1 MKKKGIITWI
11 RKKKVRYAA
20 AGTLCLA
27 VAIGILTLG
36 LGIGS
41 RAETSVKLGDL
52 DVNFD
57 TITESGETVY
67 LVENTEQMSK
77 LGKASAEQTKGKIFH
92 LNKDL
97 EIGIKSAATGTFA
110 GTFDGN
116 GHVIKINCL
125 DITDSTSGTETQGV
139 SQGALFGTV
148 SGRVENLII
157 DVTAEN
163 ASYERISDAGV
174 TESTGTPSETKA
186 DKKYAFD
193 TDTTVNEFS
202 TDGKEKDAYEAIR
215 FTDAFET
222 VYLDKD
228 GNECDKSD
236 TGATEYRK
244 YISNA
249 TSSTT
254 TTYEVNDATQTDTIG
269 ILCGAIG
276 KGGTVDRVSLNGD
289 SVSVIQTGKAYPKTI
304 TKSTVTPYVYYY
316 KVESA
321 DRIEAQ
327 RMESDTI
334 GLEIPAVTQN
344 SSVTATNQEL
354 GQLLSMVVSAP
365 SAVATDKNGAYTINY
380 TISLSSVSGT
390 ISKVTMKSSLPGG
403 TFKGLDSNSA
413 ITNLTKAGTTI
424 TYTYTGNITTGVG
437 PIKPVF
443 TAIVEDA
450 ASGQIVPVKAEASTS
465 IIDGRYSLYTEQT
478 GNRHPLELSVSAPK
492 GMLADDSNAT
502 SITTTF
508 DVTVKNT
515 GTEEM
520 SDVQIYYGSDVTPVS
535 SDAISIDLTG
545 KTVTIKNGLT
555 ADEEQTVQFTKIA
568 SFGKPNSVTISAN
581 FSASATLAATK
592 SQVITVGVEGTTD
605 AYKTE
610 GTVEDKK
617 TIKRSYNTDG
627 VYATASTQEMLM
639 SEDLPKEITYKI
651 TAQNKNLAEKI
662 TKLTISSVGTNGTF
676 FVKSGDNANLGTD
689 VSCSVLTDGTV
700 EVKNLAKGKTIT
712 VYYKETLTSVT
723 EDSYTRKFSVETDE
737 NNETKKIELSPKIK
751 VYQGTNTTSDA
762 DLEAEVNGPQNSVRS
777 HEDAQLSY
785 SMKISKK
792 SINDLVLTTTDAG
805 KWTGNIISG
814 KGSQNKNPVAASPTT
829 GEITYNLADMD
840 NDAWAETFTFSS
852 ESKKWIYP
860 GMSLET
866 NLTAGTV
873 KDSIANQTILTGK
886 EISLTAETPAKI
898 LRESGGDTYVIYELT
913 PAWGENIYGTTKL
926 TASVA
931 GGFGASEDTAKKA
944 IANTEYTVPTA
955 TTKVYFARKVGSG
968 DTNISTSFTI
978 TCTSTSGDVVC
989 RAQTSAVSTEIKEA
1003 GEKIKPVQTEL
1014 GGLVVENKKVSSLRA
1029 TLSGTPDFLTE
1040 GQAIT
1045 LTLKLENISTGQAQ
1059 HPIYVSSRLDDWN
1072 LKSGAWS
1079 DKTYVVNAVS
1089 DDTDNSVTINTSY
1102 SGNVLEPGASVE
1114 LTKTINSCPESG
1126 KETVNISGVDIYVN
1140 KTPSYTYMKS
1150 LSGARNLV
1158 EQKPVK
1164 STEQIEPGQNLTAGA
1179 LAGKSEGT
1187 ITNVRQNMNLT
1198 VKKNAAENKGLLT
1211 AGGVTGELSG
1221 TITDLY
1227 LTGTTATNAGGA
1239 GNVHVGLVTG
1249 KNSDGTLSWAV
1260 IPAAVSVDQ
1269 LGITGDSETIK
1280 TGRDASPDTDTE
1292 WTNWKTFSYY
1302 ENETDTEMTSYF
1314 DLGWLVKEKTR
1325 EQKNQADIFNL
1336 AESATNGR
1344 VTVGVK
1350 QPVTEQQLRYWMVYR
1365 ARKALTDV
1373 AYQKYSS
1380 DQAYLELGD
1389 SGYYQPM
1396 TIYATDGY
1404 YQYVQSYEETV
1415 TDDEGNKVKSYD
1427 TFYPYTSDHKKIT
1440 FFKED
1445 SWKVTRAAGTLEDKI
1460 QAELSVT
1467 DSKLKICYGDQ
1478 GSKTASISGTTVSFP
1493 FTSEKITA
1501 VPVLDGII
1509 YEEVVTDGYS
1519 RLQLP
1524 APQIYSTGYYN
1535 EKGKALEKAFQSGSS
1550 YEVDGTFLAKAEEG
1564 TEGCTYEYAFTK
1576 SQIAVAG
1583 WTGEADEVPWTTGT
1597 VSDLEGKWTT
1607 AENGVIKLPGKVSE
1621 NEQYLYIRVTKD
1633 QYPTTVYYFGTLK
1646 MIAAASVSAQMYYQY
1661 TNGADNNP
1669 VIPEGERIL
1678 PGDTLVI
1685 NFDQQAAMT
1694 NVRYL
1699 ILNRPLSNE
1708 AALWIRNDWETYN
1721 GPVQITNEEDA
1732 AACYLYVQM
1741 YGDGDEYSKIESY
1754 SYLFGRITQEP
1765 SISPRTVDT
1774 SADSSSAAEI
1784 ESGTQ
1789 ISLSGQDS
1797 DTCIFYLVGEKID
1810 DVKMEVARL
1819 SGNESWT
1826 PGKQENGSYYYQAGN
1841 RWYQIKATKEIK
1853 QYDSSSEEKFYNDT
1867 DEIQTRYVGTVAIGS
1882 SSSPSNAVTYVYKVK
1897 PAEPVSEPEASLPT
1911 QYTPD
1916 GRDLES
1922 AEVERYSYVSFRS
1935 LTSGAELLYKIG
1947 SEEVAEIADK
1957 DRTDGVETGTL
1968 KYDSSVGIQVDG
1980 DYGATFSISIRAVK
1994 WNSNHTVKEMKSSK
2008 TLCFTYTIAQQKQV
2022 LKPTATPATQESA
2035 PTTVT
2040 PGDKILLSS
2049 STKGSSI
2056 YYTIDGST
2064 PVVEWDDKKLKVG
2077 ENTELYDAGKG
2088 IIMPLDE
2095 EGYFTVHAIAVA
2107 EDYKNSQEAIFIY
2120 AYPDAVQSPYANIP
2134 SGSVDLGTKVLLKN
2148 RTEGASIHY
2157 TIKTDGTE
2165 PADPTISSSV
2175 FDETQ
2180 PIVINGKTVIK
2191 AFAVKNSVKSA
2202 VVTLTYTTKDQL
2214 APPEASI
2221 ESGAMV
2227 SRGTKLKLTAASG
2240 ATIYYTTD
2248 GSDPTDSSN
2257 SSVVSGTN
2265 LVLDGAAGSQVT
2277 VKAYAVM
2284 DGKSAS
2290 EVMTFT
2296 YQISKNTGGVTAD
2309 VANGTEVS
2317 NGSKVNLMTDV
2328 TGAEIYYTTDGSSPA
2343 DSGIKGTV
2351 VTINGTSGSTF
2362 TIKAVAK
2369 VSGDAGTVCTF
2380 TYRIKE
2386 RPTAPTASPSGG
2398 ELTIARRVELSSS
2411 AEKIYYTTDGT
2422 TPTESSNLYKE
2433 PVLINRTTTLKA
2445 IAVSKDGEIS
2455 EVASFQYTAAA
2466 RADMPKA
2473 SYESGSTVEPGT
2485 IITLRT
2491 DTANAQIYYSTDGT
2505 DPTLDT
2511 LDNLLKYT
2519 EEGIIIS
2526 RTVTVK
2532 AVAYREDL
2540 QLSKTGTFQYVVD
2553 TIPAVEA
2560 KKEAEA
2566 QAEAEAL
2573 HDTDASG
2580 LARADDFE
2588 ETAYEERVLRE
2599 SECST
2604 VVSGTD
2610 ASIEDDTVLVTKK
2623 EDCSDVAAKNVKKLF
2638 GEDYKILS
2646 SYNMYL
2652 MRGGSMVQPNG
2663 QVEIGIP
2670 IPSRYENAAVTIV
2683 YIDSN
2688 DKITRQETRRKDGMA
2703 YAYTDH
2709 FSNYALVG
2717 LEDPE
2722 RGNFQ
2727 IPWLLLL
2734 EILAG
2739 LSLLGGL
2746 GYFISKKLKKNR

>member
-1 MKKKGIITWI
+1 MKKKGITTWI

-27 VAIGILTLG
+27 AAIGILTLG

-41 RAETSVKLGDL
+41 KAESLELGTGPDI
-52 DVNFD
+52 NFD
-57 TITESGETVY
+57 TTADGDGRTIY
-67 LVENTEQMSK
+67 LIDSAEQISK
-77 LGKASAEQTKGKIFH
+77 LGQASADQTKEKTFR
-92 LNKDL
+92 LNQDL
-97 EIGIKSAATGTFA
+97 DIGITSAATGTFA
-110 GTFDGN
+110 GTFDGD
-116 GHVIKINCL
+116 GHVIKINRL
-125 DITDSTSGTETQGV
+125 DITDRTSGTETQGV

-148 SGRVENLII
+148 SGTVENLII
-157 DVTAEN
+157 DVTDEN

-174 TESTGTPSETKA
+174 KESSKKETETKPA
-186 DKKYAFD
+186 QQFNLNDND
-193 TDTTVNEFS
+193 TVNEFS
-202 TDGKEKDAYEAIR
+202 TGERKKAYEAIR
-215 FTDAFET
+215 FTDAYET
-222 VYLDKD
+222 VYLNKA
-228 GNECDKSD
+228 GEECAKGD

-254 TTYEVNDATQTDTIG
+254 ITYEVNNATQTDTIG

-276 KGGTVDRVSLNGD
+276 NDGTVDRVSLNGN
-289 SVSVIQTGKAYPKTI
+289 SVTVIQAGKTYPVSKT
-304 TKSTVTPYVYYY
+304 TSTVTPYVYYY
-316 KVESA
+316 RVDSEK
-321 DRIEAQ
+321 RIEAQ
-327 RMESDTI
+327 NMGSDTI

-344 SSVTATNQEL
+344 SSATATNQEL
-354 GQLLSMVVSAP
+354 GQLLSMGVSAP

-380 TISLSSVSGT
+380 TISLRSVSGT
-390 ISKVTMKSSLPGG
+390 ISKVTMKSSLSGG

-413 ITNLTKAGTTI
+413 VTNLTKAGTTL
-424 TYTYTGNITTGVG
+424 TYTYTGNITAGASVTSVT
-437 PIKPVF
+437 PVF
-443 TAIVEDA
+443 TALIEDA
-450 ASGQIVPVKAEASTS
+450 ASGQTVPAKAEASTS
-465 IIDGRYSLYTEQT
+465 IIDGRYSLYTEQE
-478 GNRHPLELSVSAPK
+478 GNSHPLELTASSQKGILLDDASAASV
-492 GMLADDSNAT
+492 M
-502 SITTTF
+502 TTF

-515 GTEEM
+515 GKEAME
-520 SDVQIYYGSDVTPVS
+520 DVQIYYGSDVTPVS
-535 SDAISIDLTG
+535 SDEISIDPTG
-545 KTVTIKNGLT
+545 KTVKIKNGLAANT
-555 ADEEQTVQFTKIA
+555 GRAVQFTKTA

-581 FSASATLAATK
+581 FSASATLAGTK
-592 SQVITVGVEGTTD
+592 SQVVTVGVEGTTD

-617 TIKRSYNTDG
+617 TVKRSLSNDG

-639 SEDLPKEITYKI
+639 SEGLPKKITYKI
-651 TAQNKNLAEKI
+651 TAQNKNWGAEI
-662 TKLTISSVGTNGTF
+662 EKLTISSDGKNGTF
-676 FVKSGDNANLGTD
+676 SVESEENKDLGSNA
-689 VSCSVLTDGTV
+689 VYSVNGQTV
-700 EVKNLAKGKTIT
+700 VVTKLAKGKTIT
-712 VYYKETLTSVT
+712 VYYTETLTSVT
-723 EDSYTRKFSVETDE
+723 GDSYTRKFSVTTDE
-737 NNETKKIELSPKIK
+737 NTEKKTIDLSPKIK

-762 DLEAEVNGPQNSVRS
+762 NLKAEVNGPQKSVRS

-785 SMKISKK
+785 SMNISKK
-792 SINDLVLTTTDAG
+792 SINDLVLTTTDIG

-829 GEITYNLADMD
+829 GVITYNLADMD
-840 NDAWAETFTFSS
+840 NGTWAETFTFSS

-860 GMSLET
+860 GMSLVT
-866 NLTAGTV
+866 NLTAGTA
-873 KDSIANQTILTGK
+873 KSSSAKQTILTGR
-886 EISLTAETPAKI
+886 EISLKAEAPAMV
-898 LRESGGDTYVIYELT
+898 LREASGDSYVIYELT
-913 PAWGENIYGTTKL
+913 PTWNTGVSGTTKL

-931 GGFGASEDTAKKA
+931 GGFGTSAEDAKA
-944 IANTEYTVPTA
+944 AEATTEYTVSGKAP
-955 TTKVYFARKVGSG
+955 VYFARKVGSG
-968 DTNISTSFTI
+968 DANISTSFTM
-978 TCTSTSGDVVC
+978 TCTSGDVVY
-989 RAQTSAVSTEIKEA
+989 RAQTAAVSTEIKAATDQIEPV
-1003 GEKIKPVQTEL
+1003 EKTV
-1014 GGLVVENKKVSSLRA
+1014 GSLKA
-1029 TLSGTPDFLTE
+1029 TLTGTPSFLTD
-1040 GQAIT
+1040 GQNIT
-1045 LTLKLENISTGQAQ
+1045 LTLTLQNISDTQTDGMTNNAHLVYVDTTGWNGWTV
-1059 HPIYVSSRLDDWN
+1059 VSGQDW
-1072 LKSGAWS
+1072 SG
-1079 DKTYVVNAVS
+1079 KGTYIVNAS
-1089 DDTDNSVTINTSY
+1089 SGDTNSVSIGGKYETT
-1102 SGNVLEPGASVE
+1102 VLKPGTFIV
-1114 LTKTINSCPESG
+1114 LTKTIANRPDTGEESLTLTG
-1126 KETVNISGVDIYVN
+1126 ADIYMED
-1140 KTPSYTYMKS
+1140 TPSYTYIAKFSGKS
-1150 LSGARNLV
+1150 QVIDPKPQETESK
-1158 EQKPVK
+1158 EQL
-1164 STEQIEPGQNLTAGA
+1164 EAGQNLTVGA

-1187 ITNVRQNMNLT
+1187 IKNIRQNMMLT
-1198 VKKNAAENKGLLT
+1198 ATKNTAENKGTLT
-1211 AGGVTGELSG
+1211 LGGVTGELSG
-1221 TITDLY
+1221 EITDLY
-1227 LTGTTATNAGGA
+1227 MTGSAKTSTVGA
-1239 GNVHVGLVTG
+1239 KTGLVTG
-1249 KNSDGTLSWAV
+1249 TASEGSSLAYAV
-1260 IPAAVSVDQ
+1260 IQSATSADE
-1269 LGITGDSETIK
+1269 LGITD
-1280 TGRDASPDTDTE
+1280 TGEGTSTVRTGTDARPDDKWE
-1292 WTNWKTFSYY
+1292 CWKTYSYY
-1302 ENETDTEMTSYF
+1302 ENENNTEMGTYF
-1314 DLGWLVKEKTR
+1314 DLSWLVKKAETESDGNIFTLAETAANEKIAIDVAET
-1325 EQKNQADIFNL
+1325 EKMTDQPLQYLAVYQARKTLTDDAYQRYSSEESNL
-1336 AESATNGR
+1336 AL
-1344 VTVGVK
+1344 K
-1350 QPVTEQQLRYWMVYR
+1350 
-1365 ARKALTDV
+1365 K
-1373 AYQKYSS
+1373 
-1380 DQAYLELGD
+1380 
-1389 SGYYQPM
+1389 SGYYQPV

-1404 YQYVQSYEETV
+1404 YQYVQNYETIT
-1415 TDDEGNKVKSYD
+1415 TDLDTGESVKNY
-1427 TFYPYTSDHKKIT
+1427 TTYYPYDKNSKPE
-1440 FFKED
+1440 FFDEEN
-1445 SWKVTRAAGTLEDKI
+1445 WKVVRTDGTLEDTI
-1460 QAELSVT
+1460 QAVLKKV
-1467 DSKLKICYGDQ
+1467 DSKLLVYYGDK
-1478 GSKTASISGTTVSFP
+1478 GSEKAEISSNIVSFP
-1493 FTSEKITA
+1493 FTADTITIKA
-1501 VPVLDGII
+1501 VPVLDGRI
-1509 YEEVVTDGYS
+1509 YEES
-1519 RLQLP
+1519 REHTFTAENRSQLP
-1524 APQIYSTGYYN
+1524 APLLYSTGYYDHT
-1535 EKGKALEKAFQSGSS
+1535 GKALEKAFQSGSS
-1550 YEVDGTFLAKAEEG
+1550 YEVNGTFLARPQTGAD
-1564 TEGCTYEYAFTK
+1564 GCTYEYAFT
-1576 SQIAVAG
+1576 
-1583 WTGEADEVPWTTGT
+1583 DEQ
-1597 VSDLEGKWTT
+1597 
-1607 AENGVIKLPGKVSE
+1607 KVSE
-1621 NEQYLYIRVTKD
+1621 WKGTGENNLSWTTESIEDLKDLWEPAKEGVIDLPDKEGQKHLYIRVTREN
-1633 QYPTTVYYFGTLK
+1633 YPTTIYYFGTLTLTS
-1646 MIAAASVSAQMYYQY
+1646 AASVKAKMYYQY
-1661 TNGADNNP
+1661 KDGAENQE
-1669 VIPEGERIL
+1669 IPDGEKIL
-1678 PGDTLVI
+1678 PGDTLV
-1685 NFDQQAAMT
+1685 FDFDRQAAMT
-1694 NVRYL
+1694 KVRYL
-1699 ILNRPLSNE
+1699 ILNKPLSNE
-1708 AALWIRNDWETYN
+1708 AGLWIRNDWKEYSV
-1721 GPVQITNEEDA
+1721 PVQMTNTEDA

-1741 YGDGDEYSKIESY
+1741 SGDGDEYSKIESY

-1765 SISPRTVDT
+1765 LISPRTVDT

-1797 DTCIFYLVGEKID
+1797 DTSIFYLTGEKID
-1810 DVKMEVARL
+1810 DVKMEVSRL

-1826 PGKQENGSYYYQAGN
+1826 PGKQEDGSYYYQAGN

-1853 QYDSSSEEKFYNDT
+1853 QYDSASEEKFYNDT
-1867 DEIQTRYVGTVAIGS
+1867 DDPQTRYVGAVAIGS
-1882 SSSPSNAVTYVYKVK
+1882 SSSPSSLVTYVYKVK
-1897 PAEPVSEPEASLPT
+1897 PAEPVSEPEA
-1911 QYTPD
+1911 TPD

-1922 AEVERYSYVSFRS
+1922 AVVEKGSYVSFRS
-1935 LTSGAELLYKIG
+1935 LTSGAELLYQIG
-1947 SEEVAEIADK
+1947 SKEVAEIADEDQTEDDK
-1957 DRTDGVETGTL
+1957 KTGTL
-1968 KYDSSVGIQVDG
+1968 KYNSNEGIKVEG

-2008 TLCFTYTIAQQKQV
+2008 TLCFTYTIAPQKQA

-2064 PVVEWDDKKLKVG
+2064 PVVEWVGKELKFG
-2077 ENTELYDAGKG
+2077 ENTKPYNAGEG

-2351 VTINGTSGSTF
+2351 VTINGTSGSTV

-2369 VSGDAGTVCTF
+2369 VNGDAGMVCTF

-2473 SYESGSTVEPGT
+2473 SYESGSIVESGT

-2519 EEGIIIS
+2519 EEGIMIS

-2623 EDCSDVAAKNVKKLF
+2623 EDCSDAAAKNVKKLF

-2722 RGNFQ
+2722 SGNFQ

-2734 EILAG
+2734 QILAG

>member
-27 VAIGILTLG
+27 AAIGILVLG

-41 RAETSVKLGDL
+41 RAADTVNLGTGL
-52 DVNFD
+52 SENFEVASD
-57 TITESGETVY
+57 EAY
-67 LVENTEQMSK
+67 LVESAGQLKNLGLATTGTE
-77 LGKASAEQTKGKIFH
+77 GKTFRLKQ
-92 LNKDL
+92 DL
-97 EIGIKSAATGTFA
+97 EIGITSAATGTFA

-116 GHVIKINCL
+116 GHVIKIVKLN
-125 DITDSTSGTETQGV
+125 INDSTSGTGA
-139 SQGALFGTV
+139 QGALFGTV
-148 SGRVENLII
+148 SGTVENLII
-157 DVTAEN
+157 DVTDEN

-174 TESTGTPSETKA
+174 KESSKKETKTKPA
-186 DKKYAFD
+186 QQFNLNDKD
-193 TDTTVNEFS
+193 IVNEFS
-202 TDGKEKDAYEAIR
+202 TGDEKKAYEAIR
-215 FTDAFET
+215 FTDAYET
-222 VYLDKD
+222 VYLNDEGK
-228 GNECDKSD
+228 ECEESD
-236 TGATEYRK
+236 TGADEYRK

-254 TTYEVNDATQTDTIG
+254 TTYEVNEATQTDTIG

-276 KGGTVDRVSLNGD
+276 NGGTVDRVSLNGN
-289 SVSVIQTGKAYPKTI
+289 SVTVIQAGKTYPVSKT
-304 TKSTVTPYVYYY
+304 TSTVTPYAYYY
-316 KVESA
+316 RVDSA
-321 DRIEAQ
+321 KRIEAQ
-327 RMESDTI
+327 NMEPDTI
-334 GLEIPAVTQN
+334 GLEIPAATQN
-344 SSVTATNQEL
+344 SSAAATNQEL
-354 GQLLSMVVSAP
+354 GQLLSMRVSAP
-365 SAVATDKNGAYTINY
+365 SAVATDKDGAYTINY

-413 ITNLTKAGTTI
+413 VTNLTKAGTTL
-424 TYTYTGNITTGVG
+424 TYTYTGNITAGASVT
-437 PIKPVF
+437 PVF
-443 TAIVEDA
+443 TALIEDA
-450 ASGQIVPVKAEASTS
+450 ASGQTVPAKAEASTS

-478 GNRHPLELSVSAPK
+478 GNNHPLELTASSPK
-492 GMLADDSNAT
+492 GILLDDASAA
-502 SITTTF
+502 SAMTTF

-515 GTEEM
+515 GKEAME
-520 SDVQIYYGSDVTPVS
+520 DVQIYYGSDVTPVS
-535 SDAISIDLTG
+535 SDEISIDPTG
-545 KTVTIKNGLT
+545 KIVTINELAAETK
-555 ADEEQTVQFTKIA
+555 QTVQFTKTA
-568 SFGKPNSVTISAN
+568 SFGSSNSVTISAN
-581 FSASATLAATK
+581 FSASAKLTDTK

-617 TIKRSYNTDG
+617 TVKRSLSNDG

-639 SEDLPKEITYKI
+639 SEELPKVITYKI
-651 TAQNKNLAEKI
+651 TAQNKNWGNKI
-662 TKLTISSVGTNGTF
+662 AKLTISSVGTNGKF
-676 FVKSGDNANLGTD
+676 SVKSGDNTDLGTGASYS
-689 VSCSVLTDGTV
+689 VSTDEQTV
-700 EVKNLAKGKTIT
+700 EVTNLAKGKTIT
-712 VYYKETLTSVT
+712 VYYTETLTPVT
-723 EDSYTRKFSVETDE
+723 GDTYTEKFSVKTDE
-737 NNETKKIELSPKIK
+737 NNEQKTIELSPKIK
-751 VYQGTNTTSDA
+751 VYRGTNTSLDA
-762 DLEAEVNGPQNSVRS
+762 DLEAEVNGPQKSVRS

-785 SMKISKK
+785 SMIISKK
-792 SINDLVLTTTDAG
+792 SINDLVLTTTDIG

-814 KGSQNKNPVAASPTT
+814 KGSQNKNSVAASPTT

-840 NDAWAETFTFSS
+840 NDTWAETFTFSS
-852 ESKKWIYP
+852 QSKKWIYP
-860 GMSLET
+860 DMSLET
-866 NLTAGTV
+866 NLTAGTA
-873 KDSIANQTILTGK
+873 KSASATQTTLTGG
-886 EISLTAETPAKI
+886 EISLKAEAPAMV
-898 LRESGGDTYVIYELT
+898 LREASGDTYVIYELT
-913 PAWGENIYGTTKL
+913 PTWKTGVSGTTKL

-931 GGFGASEDTAKKA
+931 GGFGISAESAKA
-944 IANTEYTVPTA
+944 AA
-955 TTKVYFARKVGSG
+955 TTAVAEYEVAGTGKVYFARKVGST
-968 DTNISTSFTI
+968 DANISTSFTM
-978 TCTSTSGDVVC
+978 TCTSGDVVY
-989 RAQTSAVSTEIKEA
+989 RAQTAAVSTEIKA
-1003 GEKIKPVQTEL
+1003 ASDQMKPVEKTV
-1014 GGLVVENKKVSSLRA
+1014 GSLKA
-1029 TLSGTPDFLTE
+1029 TLTGTPSFLTA
-1040 GQAIT
+1040 GQKIT
-1045 LTLKLENISTGQAQ
+1045 LTLILQNISDTQKDDISDNAHLVYVDTTGWKGWT
-1059 HPIYVSSRLDDWN
+1059 V
-1072 LKSGAWS
+1072 SGADWS
-1079 DKTYVVNAVS
+1079 GKGTYTVNAS
-1089 DDTDNSVTINTSY
+1089 SGDTNSVPIDTTYKTTVLNPGTSI
-1102 SGNVLEPGASVE
+1102 V
-1114 LTKTINSCPESG
+1114 LTKTIGTRPDTG
-1126 KETVNISGVDIYVN
+1126 KESLTLTGADIYMED
-1140 KTPSYTYMKS
+1140 TPSYTYIADF
-1150 LSGARNLV
+1150 SGKPQVTNPKPQETESK
-1158 EQKPVK
+1158 EQL
-1164 STEQIEPGQNLTAGA
+1164 EAGQNLTVGA

-1187 ITNVRQNMNLT
+1187 IKNIRQNMMLT
-1198 VKKNAAENKGLLT
+1198 ATKNTAENKGTLIL
-1211 AGGVTGELSG
+1211 GGVTGELSG
-1221 TITDLY
+1221 SITDLY
-1227 LTGTTATNAGGA
+1227 MTGSAKTSTVGAQVGMVTGTNFGGTLSQAVIPSAISVDELGTGTTEDTST
-1239 GNVHVGLVTG
+1239 VRTG
-1249 KNSDGTLSWAV
+1249 TDAR
-1260 IPAAVSVDQ
+1260 P
-1269 LGITGDSETIK
+1269 GDKWEC
-1280 TGRDASPDTDTE
+1280 
-1292 WTNWKTFSYY
+1292 WKTYSYY
-1302 ENETDTEMTSYF
+1302 ENENNTEMGTYF
-1314 DLGWLVKEKTR
+1314 DLSWLVKAQESD
-1325 EQKNQADIFNL
+1325 EDIFTLAETAANEKIAIDVAQKMTDQPLQYLAVYQARKTLADDAYQRYSSEESNL
-1336 AESATNGR
+1336 AL
-1344 VTVGVK
+1344 K
-1350 QPVTEQQLRYWMVYR
+1350 
-1365 ARKALTDV
+1365 K
-1373 AYQKYSS
+1373 
-1380 DQAYLELGD
+1380 
-1389 SGYYQPM
+1389 SGYYQPV

-1404 YQYVQSYEETV
+1404 YQYVQNYETITT
-1415 TDDEGNKVKSYD
+1415 TDPDTGESVKNYK
-1427 TFYPYTSDHKKIT
+1427 TYYPYDNNKKPE
-1440 FFKED
+1440 FFDEEN
-1445 SWKVTRAAGTLEDKI
+1445 WKVVRTDGTLEDTI
-1460 QAELSVT
+1460 QAKLKKV
-1467 DSKLKICYGDQ
+1467 DSKLQVYYGDK
-1478 GSKTASISGTTVSFP
+1478 GSEKAEISSDIVSFP
-1493 FTSEKITA
+1493 FTAATITIKA
-1501 VPVLDGII
+1501 VPVLDGRI
-1509 YEEVVTDGYS
+1509 YEESKEHIFTEENRS
-1519 RLQLP
+1519 QLP
-1524 APQIYSTGYYN
+1524 APLLYSTGYYDHT
-1535 EKGKALEKAFQSGSS
+1535 GKALEKAFQSGSS
-1550 YEVDGTFLAKAEEG
+1550 YEVNGTFLARPQTGAD
-1564 TEGCTYEYAFTK
+1564 GCTYEYAFT
-1576 SQIAVAG
+1576 
-1583 WTGEADEVPWTTGT
+1583 DEQKGSEWQGTEENNLSWTTG
-1597 VSDLEGKWTT
+1597 SIEDLNDLWKSAKEGVIDLPR
-1607 AENGVIKLPGKVSE
+1607 ENGLKH
-1621 NEQYLYIRVTKD
+1621 LYIRVTREN
-1633 QYPTTVYYFGTLK
+1633 YPTTIYYFGTLTLTS
-1646 MIAAASVSAQMYYQY
+1646 AASVKAKMYYQY
-1661 TNGADNNP
+1661 KDGEENLE
-1669 VIPEGERIL
+1669 IPEGEKIL
-1678 PGDTLVI
+1678 PGDTLV
-1685 NFDQQAAMT
+1685 FDFDKQAAMT
-1694 NVRYL
+1694 KVRYL
-1699 ILNRPLSNE
+1699 ILNKPLSNE
-1708 AALWIRNDWETYN
+1708 AGLWIRNDWKEYSV
-1721 GPVQITNEEDA
+1721 PVQMTNTEDA

-1741 YGDGDEYSKIESY
+1741 SGDGDEYSKIESY

-1765 SISPRTVDT
+1765 LISPRTVDT

-1797 DTCIFYLVGEKID
+1797 DTSIFYLTGENID
-1810 DVKMEVARL
+1810 DVKMEVSRL

-1826 PGKQENGSYYYQAGN
+1826 PGKQEDGSYYYKAGN
-1841 RWYQIKATKEIK
+1841 RWYQIKAAKEIK
-1853 QYDSSSEEKFYNDT
+1853 QYDSSAEEKFYNDT
-1867 DEIQTRYVGTVAIGS
+1867 DDPQTRYVGAVAIGS
-1882 SSSPSNAVTYVYKVK
+1882 SSSPSSLVTYVYKVK

-1922 AEVERYSYVSFRS
+1922 AVVEKGSYVSFRS
-1935 LTSGAELLYKIG
+1935 LTSGAELLYQIG
-1947 SEEVAEIADK
+1947 SKEVAEIADEDQTEDDK
-1957 DRTDGVETGTL
+1957 KTGTL
-1968 KYDSSVGIQVDG
+1968 KYNSNEGIKVEG

-2008 TLCFTYTIAQQKQV
+2008 TLCFTYTIAPQKQA

-2064 PVVEWDDKKLKVG
+2064 PVVEWVGKELKFG
-2077 ENTELYDAGKG
+2077 ENTKPYNAGEG

-2351 VTINGTSGSTF
+2351 VTINGTSGSTV

-2369 VSGDAGTVCTF
+2369 VNGDAGMVCTF

-2473 SYESGSTVEPGT
+2473 SYESGSIVEPGT

-2519 EEGIIIS
+2519 EEGIMIS

-2623 EDCSDVAAKNVKKLF
+2623 EDCSDAAAKNVKKLF

-2722 RGNFQ
+2722 SGNFQ

>member
-1 MKKKGIITWI
+1 MKKKGITTWI

-27 VAIGILTLG
+27 AAIGILTLG

-41 RAETSVKLGDL
+41 RAESLELGTDPKI
-52 DVNFD
+52 NFD
-57 TITESGETVY
+57 TTTDGDGKTIY
-67 LVENTEQMSK
+67 LIDSAEQMSK
-77 LGKASAEQTKGKIFH
+77 LGQASEEQTKKKTFR
-92 LNKDL
+92 LKQDL
-97 EIGIKSAATGTFA
+97 DIEIKSAATGTFA
-110 GTFDGN
+110 GTFDGD
-116 GHVIKINCL
+116 GHVIKIGKL
-125 DITDSTSGTETQGV
+125 DITDSTPGTETQGV

-148 SGRVENLII
+148 SGTVENLII
-157 DVTAEN
+157 DVTDEN

-174 TESTGTPSETKA
+174 MESNKEKTETKPA
-186 DKKYAFD
+186 QQFD
-193 TDTTVNEFS
+193 LKNNDTVNEFS
-202 TDGKEKDAYEAIR
+202 TGDKKKAYEAIR
-215 FTDAFET
+215 FTDAYET
-222 VYLDKD
+222 VYLN
-228 GNECDKSD
+228 GAGEECDKGD
-236 TGATEYRK
+236 TGATPYRK

-254 TTYEVNDATQTDTIG
+254 TAYEVNDATKTDTIG
-269 ILCGAIG
+269 ILCGSIG
-276 KGGTVDRVSLNGD
+276 ESGTVEQVYLNGN
-289 SVSVIQTGKAYPKTI
+289 SVTVIQAGKTYPKSKT
-304 TKSTVTPYVYYY
+304 TSTVTPYAYYY
-316 KVESA
+316 RVDSEK
-321 DRIEAQ
+321 RIEAQ
-327 RMESDTI
+327 KMEFDTI

-344 SSVTATNQEL
+344 SSATASNQEL

-390 ISKVTMKSSLPGG
+390 ISKVTMKSSLTGG

-413 ITNLTKAGTTI
+413 VTNLTKAGATI
-424 TYTYTGNITTGVG
+424 TYTYTGNITTGDSVT
-437 PIKPVF
+437 PVF
-443 TAIVEDA
+443 TALIEDA
-450 ASGQIVPVKAEASTS
+450 ASGQTVPAKAEASTS
-465 IIDGRYSLYTEQT
+465 IVDGRYSLYTEQA
-478 GNRHPLELSVSAPK
+478 GNSHPLELTVSSPK
-492 GMLADDSNAT
+492 GILLNDASAA
-502 SITTTF
+502 SATTTF
-508 DVTVKNT
+508 DVTVRNT
-515 GTEEM
+515 GKEAM
-520 SDVQIYYGSDVTPVS
+520 KDVQIHYGSDVTPVS

-545 KTVTIKNGLT
+545 KTVTIKNGLAANT
-555 ADEEQTVQFTKIA
+555 EQTVQVTKTA
-568 SFGKPNSVTISAN
+568 PFGSSNSVTISAN
-581 FSASATLAATK
+581 FSASATLADTK

-617 TIKRSYNTDG
+617 TVKRSLSNDG

-639 SEDLPKEITYKI
+639 SEGLPKKIIYKI
-651 TAQNKNLAEKI
+651 TAQNKNWGAKI
-662 TKLTISSVGTNGTF
+662 EKLTISSVGKNGTF
-676 FVKSGDNANLGTD
+676 SAKPEENNDLGTGA
-689 VSCSVLTDGTV
+689 SYSISTDEQTV
-700 EVKNLAKGKTIT
+700 EVTNLAKGKTIT
-712 VYYKETLTSVT
+712 VYYTETLTSVT
-723 EDSYTRKFSVETDE
+723 GDSYTEKFSVTTDE
-737 NNETKKIELSPKIK
+737 NDEPKTIELSPKIK
-751 VYQGTNTTSDA
+751 VYQGTNPTSDA
-762 DLEAEVNGPQNSVRS
+762 DLKAEVNGPQKSVRS

-873 KDSIANQTILTGK
+873 KDSIADQTILTGK
-886 EISLTAETPAKI
+886 EISLTAEAPAMV
-898 LRESGGDTYVIYELT
+898 LREASGDTYVIYKLAPT
-913 PAWGENIYGTTKL
+913 WKTGVSGTTKL

-931 GGFGASEDTAKKA
+931 GGFGTSAEDAKAATAK
-944 IANTEYTVPTA
+944 TEYNMVSGTDT
-955 TTKVYFARKVGSG
+955 VYFARKVGSG
-968 DTNISTSFTI
+968 DANISTSFTM
-978 TCTSTSGDVVC
+978 TGTSGNVVY
-989 RAQTSAVSTEIKEA
+989 RAQTAAVSTEIKA
-1003 GEKIKPVQTEL
+1003 ATDQIGPVEKTV
-1014 GGLVVENKKVSSLRA
+1014 GSLKA
-1029 TLSGTPDFLTE
+1029 TLTGTPSFLTA
-1040 GQAIT
+1040 GQKIT
-1045 LTLKLENISTGQAQ
+1045 LTLTLQNISDTQTDGMTNNAHLVYVDTTGWTGW
-1059 HPIYVSSRLDDWN
+1059 IVSGQDW
-1072 LKSGAWS
+1072 SGNG
-1079 DKTYVVNAVS
+1079 TYVVNASSGDTSSVS
-1089 DDTDNSVTINTSY
+1089 IGKEYKTTVLTPGTSI
-1102 SGNVLEPGASVE
+1102 V
-1114 LTKTINSCPESG
+1114 LTKTIVARPDTG
-1126 KETVNISGVDIYVN
+1126 KESLTLTGADIYMED
-1140 KTPSYTYMKS
+1140 TPSYTYIAAF
-1150 LSGARNLV
+1150 SGKPQV
-1158 EQKPVK
+1158 TTDPKPQETESKEQL
-1164 STEQIEPGQNLTAGA
+1164 EAGQNLTVGA

-1187 ITNVRQNMNLT
+1187 IKNIRQNMMLT
-1198 VKKNAAENKGLLT
+1198 ATKNTAENKGTLT
-1211 AGGVTGELSG
+1211 LGGVTGELSG
-1221 TITDLY
+1221 KITDLY
-1227 LTGTTATNAGGA
+1227 MTGSAKTSTDSAKT
-1239 GNVHVGLVTG
+1239 GLVTG
-1249 KNSDGTLSWAV
+1249 AASEGSSLAYAV
-1260 IPAAVSVDQ
+1260 IQSATSVDE
-1269 LGITGDSETIK
+1269 LGITGTDVDTSTVR
-1280 TGRDASPDTDTE
+1280 TGTDAGPDDKWE
-1292 WTNWKTFSYY
+1292 CWKTYSYY
-1302 ENETDTEMTSYF
+1302 ENENNTEMSTYF
-1314 DLGWLVKEKTR
+1314 DLSWLVKKAETESDGNIFTLAETAANEKIAIDVT
-1325 EQKNQADIFNL
+1325 EKMTDQPLQYLAVYQARKTLADDAYQRYSSEESNL
-1336 AESATNGR
+1336 AL
-1344 VTVGVK
+1344 K
-1350 QPVTEQQLRYWMVYR
+1350 
-1365 ARKALTDV
+1365 K
-1373 AYQKYSS
+1373 
-1380 DQAYLELGD
+1380 
-1389 SGYYQPM
+1389 SGYYQPV

-1404 YQYVQSYEETV
+1404 YQYVQNYENITTAPDTGES
-1415 TDDEGNKVKSYD
+1415 VKNYK
-1427 TFYPYTSDHKKIT
+1427 TYYPYDKNSKPE
-1440 FFKED
+1440 FFDEKN
-1445 SWKVTRAAGTLEDKI
+1445 WKVVRTDGTLEDTI
-1460 QAELSVT
+1460 QAKLKKV
-1467 DSKLKICYGDQ
+1467 DSKLQVYYGDK
-1478 GSKTASISGTTVSFP
+1478 GSEKAEISSDIVSFP
-1493 FTSEKITA
+1493 FTADTITIKA
-1501 VPVLDGII
+1501 VPVLDGRI
-1509 YEEVVTDGYS
+1509 YEESEAHTFTAENRS
-1519 RLQLP
+1519 QLP
-1524 APQIYSTGYYN
+1524 APLLYSTGYYDHT
-1535 EKGKALEKAFQSGSS
+1535 GKALEKAFRSGSS
-1550 YEVDGTFLAKAEEG
+1550 YEVNGTFLAKSQTGAD
-1564 TEGCTYEYAFTK
+1564 GCTYEYAFVDTEIK
-1576 SQIAVAG
+1576 QE
-1583 WTGEADEVPWTTGT
+1583 WKKDDTGLSWTTD
-1597 VSDLEGKWTT
+1597 SIKDLEDLWKSAKEGVIDLPK
-1607 AENGVIKLPGKVSE
+1607 ENGPKH
-1621 NEQYLYIRVTKD
+1621 LYIRVTREN
-1633 QYPTTVYYFGTLK
+1633 YPTTIYYFGTLTLTS
-1646 MIAAASVSAQMYYQY
+1646 AASVEAKMYYQY
-1661 TNGADNNP
+1661 KDGAKNQ
-1669 VIPEGERIL
+1669 VIPDEEKIL
-1678 PGDTLVI
+1678 PGDTLVFD
-1685 NFDQQAAMT
+1685 FDQQAAMT
-1694 NVRYL
+1694 KVRYL
-1699 ILNRPLSNE
+1699 ILNKPLSNE
-1708 AALWIRNDWETYN
+1708 GELWIRKDWKEYKYSE
-1721 GPVQITNEEDA
+1721 PVQMTNTEDA

-1741 YGDGDEYSKIESY
+1741 YGDDEYSKIESY

-1765 SISPRTVDT
+1765 LISPRTVDT

-1797 DTCIFYLVGEKID
+1797 DTCIFYLPGEKID
-1810 DVKMEVARL
+1810 DVKMEVSRL

-1826 PGKQENGSYYYQAGN
+1826 PGKQEDESYYYKAGN
-1841 RWYQIKATKEIK
+1841 RWYQIKANKEIK
-1853 QYDSSSEEKFYNDT
+1853 QYDSSAEEKFYNDT
-1867 DEIQTRYVGTVAIGS
+1867 DDPQTRYVGAVAIGS
-1882 SSSPSNAVTYVYKVK
+1882 SSSPSSLVTYVYKVK

-1922 AEVERYSYVSFRS
+1922 AVVEKGSYVSFRS
-1935 LTSGAELLYKIG
+1935 LTSGAELLYQIG
-1947 SEEVAEIADK
+1947 SKEVAEIADD
-1957 DRTDGVETGTL
+1957 DRTDGVKTETK
-1968 KYDSSVGIQVDG
+1968 KYKSNEGIRVEG

-1994 WNSNHTVKEMKSSK
+1994 WNSDHTVKEMKSSK
-2008 TLCFTYTIAQQKQV
+2008 TLCFTYTIAPQKQA
-2022 LKPTATPATQESA
+2022 LKPTATPSTQESA

-2064 PVVEWDDKKLKVG
+2064 PVVEWVDKELKIG
-2077 ENTELYDAGKG
+2077 ENTKPYDAGEG

-2343 DSGIKGTV
+2343 DYGIKGTV

-2519 EEGIIIS
+2519 EEGIMIS

-2623 EDCSDVAAKNVKKLF
+2623 EDCSDAAAKNVKKLF

-2722 RGNFQ
+2722 SGNFQ

>member
-1 MKKKGIITWI
+1 MKKKGITTWI

-27 VAIGILTLG
+27 AAIGILVLG

-41 RAETSVKLGDL
+41 RAAHTVNLGTGL
-52 DVNFD
+52 SENFEVASD
-57 TITESGETVY
+57 GAY
-67 LVENTEQMSK
+67 LVESAGQLKNLGLATTGTE
-77 LGKASAEQTKGKIFH
+77 GKTFRLKQ
-92 LNKDL
+92 DL
-97 EIGIKSAATGTFA
+97 EIGITSAATGTFA
-110 GTFDGN
+110 GTFDGD
-116 GHVIKINCL
+116 GHVIKINHL
-125 DITDSTSGTETQGV
+125 DITDRTPGTGA
-139 SQGALFGTV
+139 QGAIFGTV
-148 SGRVENLII
+148 SGTVENLII
-157 DVTAEN
+157 DVTHGN

-174 TESTGTPSETKA
+174 KESDTTKSENPAAPQYSLA
-186 DKKYAFD
+186 DKE
-193 TDTTVNEFS
+193 TVSEFS
-202 TDGKEKDAYEAIR
+202 TGDEKKAYEAIR
-215 FTDAFET
+215 FTDAYET
-222 VYLDKD
+222 VYLNKA
-228 GNECDKSD
+228 GEECEKGD

-254 TTYEVNDATQTDTIG
+254 TTYKVNDAAQTDTIG
-269 ILCGAIG
+269 ILCGSIG
-276 KGGTVDRVSLNGD
+276 QSGTVERVYLNGD
-289 SVSVIQTGKAYPKTI
+289 SVTVIQAGKTYPKSKT
-304 TKSTVTPYVYYY
+304 TSTVTPYAYYY
-316 KVESA
+316 RVDSKK
-321 DRIEAQ
+321 RIEAQ
-327 RMESDTI
+327 DMGSDTI
-334 GLEIPAVTQN
+334 GLEIPAVTQ
-344 SSVTATNQEL
+344 SSSATATNKEL
-354 GQLLSMVVSAP
+354 GQLLSMEVSAP
-365 SAVATDKNGAYTINY
+365 SAVATDKNGVYTINY

-413 ITNLTKAGTTI
+413 VTNLTKAGTTL
-424 TYTYTGNITTGVG
+424 TYTYTGNITEGASVT
-437 PIKPVF
+437 PVF
-443 TAIVEDA
+443 TALIEDA
-450 ASGQIVPVKAEASTS
+450 ASGQTVPAKAKASTS

-478 GNRHPLELSVSAPK
+478 ENSHPLELTASSPK
-492 GMLADDSNAT
+492 GILLDNASAT
-502 SITTTF
+502 SAMTTF

-520 SDVQIYYGSDVTPVS
+520 KDVQIYYGSDVTPVS
-535 SDAISIDLTG
+535 SDEISNDPTG
-545 KTVTIKNGLT
+545 KIVTIKNGL
-555 ADEEQTVQFTKIA
+555 AAKKEQTVQFTKTA
-568 SFGKPNSVTISAN
+568 SFGSSNSVTISAN
-581 FSASATLAATK
+581 FSASAKLADTK

-617 TIKRSYNTDG
+617 TIKRSYNNDG
-627 VYATASTQEMLM
+627 VYATASTQEILM

-651 TAQNKNLAEKI
+651 TAQNKNLGEKI
-662 TKLTISSVGTNGTF
+662 AKLTISSVGKNGTF
-676 FVKSGDNANLGTD
+676 SAKTEDNKDLGTGASYN
-689 VSCSVLTDGTV
+689 VSTDGQTV
-700 EVKNLAKGKTIT
+700 EVTNLAKGKTIT
-712 VYYKETLTSVT
+712 VYYRETLESVT
-723 EDSYTRKFSVETDE
+723 GDSYTEKFSVKTDE
-737 NNETKKIELSPKIK
+737 NNETKKIELAPKIK
-751 VYQGTNTTSDA
+751 VYQGTNTSLDA
-762 DLEAEVNGPQNSVRS
+762 DLEAEVNGPQKSVRS

-785 SMKISKK
+785 SMKINKK
-792 SINDLVLTTTDAG
+792 SINDLVLTTTDIG

-814 KGSQNKNPVAASPTT
+814 KGSQNKNSVAASPTT
-829 GEITYNLADMD
+829 GEITYNLADME
-840 NDAWAETFTFSS
+840 NGTWAETFTFSS
-852 ESKKWIYP
+852 QSKKWIYP
-860 GMSLET
+860 GMSLVT
-866 NLTAGTV
+866 YLTDGTA
-873 KDSIANQTILTGK
+873 KSASATQTTLTGG
-886 EISLTAETPAKI
+886 EISLQAEAPAMV
-898 LRESGGDTYVIYELT
+898 LREASGDTYVIYELT
-913 PAWGENIYGTTKL
+913 PTWKTGVSGTTKL

-931 GGFGASEDTAKKA
+931 GGFGTSAEDAKA
-944 IANTEYTVPTA
+944 AEATTEYTVSGKAP
-955 TTKVYFARKVGSG
+955 VYFARKVGSG
-968 DTNISTSFTI
+968 DANISTSFTM
-978 TCTSTSGDVVC
+978 TCTSGDVVY
-989 RAQTSAVSTEIKEA
+989 RAQTAAVSTEIKAATDQIEPV
-1003 GEKIKPVQTEL
+1003 EKTV
-1014 GGLVVENKKVSSLRA
+1014 GSLKA
-1029 TLSGTPDFLTE
+1029 TLTGTPSFLTA
-1040 GQAIT
+1040 GQKMTLT
-1045 LTLKLENISTGQAQ
+1045 LTLKNISDTQKDDISDNAHLVYVNTTGWEDWTV
-1059 HPIYVSSRLDDWN
+1059 VSGQDW
-1072 LKSGAWS
+1072 SG
-1079 DKTYVVNAVS
+1079 KGTYTVNAS
-1089 DDTDNSVTINTSY
+1089 SGDTNSVSIGTTYETTVLKPGTSI
-1102 SGNVLEPGASVE
+1102 V
-1114 LTKTINSCPESG
+1114 LTKPIGTRPDTG
-1126 KETVNISGVDIYVN
+1126 KESLTLTGADIYMED
-1140 KTPSYTYMKS
+1140 TPSYTYIDKFSGKS
-1150 LSGARNLV
+1150 QETDPKPQETESK
-1158 EQKPVK
+1158 EQL
-1164 STEQIEPGQNLTAGA
+1164 EAGQNLTVGA
-1179 LAGKSEGT
+1179 LAGKSKGT
-1187 ITNVRQNMNLT
+1187 IKNIRQNMMLT
-1198 VKKNAAENKGLLT
+1198 ASKNTAENKGTLIL
-1211 AGGVTGELSG
+1211 GGVTGELSG
-1221 TITDLY
+1221 AITYLY
-1227 LTGTTATNAGGA
+1227 MTGSAKTSTDGA
-1239 GNVHVGLVTG
+1239 KTGLVTG
-1249 KNSDGTLSWAV
+1249 VASSEGSSLEYAV
-1260 IPAAVSVDQ
+1260 IPSADSVDE
-1269 LGITGDSETIK
+1269 LGITGTDEDTSTVR
-1280 TGRDASPDTDTE
+1280 TGTDARPADD
-1292 WTNWKTFSYY
+1292 WDCWKTYSYY
-1302 ENETDTEMTSYF
+1302 ENENSIEMGTYF
-1314 DLGWLVKEKTR
+1314 DLSWLVKKAKTESDGNIFTLAETAANEKIAIDVEKKMTD
-1325 EQKNQADIFNL
+1325 QPLQYLAVYQARKTLADDAYQRYSSEENNL
-1336 AESATNGR
+1336 AL
-1344 VTVGVK
+1344 K
-1350 QPVTEQQLRYWMVYR
+1350 
-1365 ARKALTDV
+1365 K
-1373 AYQKYSS
+1373 
-1380 DQAYLELGD
+1380 
-1389 SGYYQPM
+1389 SGYYQPV

-1404 YQYVQSYEETV
+1404 YQYVQNYETITT
-1415 TDDEGNKVKSYD
+1415 TDPDTQESVKNYK
-1427 TFYPYTSDHKKIT
+1427 TYYPYDNNKKPE
-1440 FFKED
+1440 FFDEEN
-1445 SWKVTRAAGTLEDKI
+1445 WKVVRTDGTLEDTI
-1460 QAELSVT
+1460 QAVLKKV
-1467 DSKLKICYGDQ
+1467 DSKLQVYYGDK
-1478 GSKTASISGTTVSFP
+1478 GSEKAEISSNIVSFP
-1493 FTSEKITA
+1493 FTADNITIKA
-1501 VPVLDGII
+1501 VPVLDGRI
-1509 YEEVVTDGYS
+1509 YEESKEHTFTVGNRS
-1519 RLQLP
+1519 QLP
-1524 APQIYSTGYYN
+1524 APLLYSTGYYDHT
-1535 EKGKALEKAFQSGSS
+1535 GKALEKAFESGSS
-1550 YEVDGTFLAKAEEG
+1550 YEVNGTFLTRPQTGAD
-1564 TEGCTYEYAFTK
+1564 GCTYEYAFTDEQQG
-1576 SQIAVAG
+1576 SG
-1583 WTGEADEVPWTTGT
+1583 WKGKDDTGLSWTTE
-1597 VSDLEGKWTT
+1597 SIEDLNDLWKSAKEGVIDLPR
-1607 AENGVIKLPGKVSE
+1607 ENGLKH
-1621 NEQYLYIRVTKD
+1621 LYIRVTREN
-1633 QYPTTVYYFGTLK
+1633 YPTTIYYFGTLTLTS
-1646 MIAAASVSAQMYYQY
+1646 AASVKAKMYYQY
-1661 TNGADNNP
+1661 KDGEENLE
-1669 VIPEGERIL
+1669 IPEGEKIL
-1678 PGDTLVI
+1678 PGDTLV
-1685 NFDQQAAMT
+1685 FDFDKQAAMT
-1694 NVRYL
+1694 KVRYL
-1699 ILNRPLSNE
+1699 ILNKPLSNE
-1708 AALWIRNDWETYN
+1708 AELWIRNDWKEYSDS
-1721 GPVQITNEEDA
+1721 GPVLMTNTEDA

-1741 YGDGDEYSKIESY
+1741 SGDGDEYSKIESY

-1765 SISPRTVDT
+1765 LISPRTVDT

-1797 DTCIFYLVGEKID
+1797 DTCIFYLPGEKID
-1810 DVKMEVARL
+1810 DVKMEVSRL
-1819 SGNESWT
+1819 FGNESWT
-1826 PGKQENGSYYYQAGN
+1826 PGKQEDGSYYYKAGK
-1841 RWYQIKATKEIK
+1841 RWYQIKANKKIK
-1853 QYDSSSEEKFYNDT
+1853 QYDSSAEEKFYNDT
-1867 DEIQTRYVGTVAIGS
+1867 DDPQTRYVGAVAIGS
-1882 SSSPSNAVTYVYKVK
+1882 SSSPSSLVTYVYKVK

-1922 AEVERYSYVSFRS
+1922 AVVEKGSYVSFRS
-1935 LTSGAELLYKIG
+1935 LTSGAELLYQIG
-1947 SEEVAEIADK
+1947 SKEVAEIADEDQTEDDK
-1957 DRTDGVETGTL
+1957 KTGTL
-1968 KYDSSVGIQVDG
+1968 KYNSNEGIEVKG

-2008 TLCFTYTIAQQKQV
+2008 TLCFTYTIAPQKQA

-2064 PVVEWDDKKLKVG
+2064 PVVEWVGKELKVG
-2077 ENTELYDAGKG
+2077 ENTKPYNAGEG

-2351 VTINGTSGSTF
+2351 VTINGTSGSTV

-2369 VSGDAGTVCTF
+2369 VNGDAGMVCTF

-2473 SYESGSTVEPGT
+2473 SYESGSIVEPGT
-2485 IITLRT
+2485 IVTLRT

-2519 EEGIIIS
+2519 EEGIMIS

-2623 EDCSDVAAKNVKKLF
+2623 EDCSDAAAKNVKKLF

-2722 RGNFQ
+2722 SGNFQ

-2734 EILAG
+2734 QILAG

>member
-1 MKKKGIITWI
+1 MKKKGITTWI

-27 VAIGILTLG
+27 AAIGILVLG

-41 RAETSVKLGDL
+41 RAAETSVTLGDL
-52 DVNFD
+52 NVNFD
-57 TITESGETVY
+57 TITESEETVY

-77 LGKASAEQTKGKIFH
+77 LGQASAKQTNDKTFRLKQ
-92 LNKDL
+92 DL
-97 EIGIKSAATGTFA
+97 DIGIKSAATGTFA
-110 GTFDGN
+110 GTFDGD
-116 GHVIKINCL
+116 GHVIKINQL
-125 DITDSTSGTETQGV
+125 NITDITPGTEAQGV

-148 SGRVENLII
+148 SGTVENLII
-157 DVTAEN
+157 DVTDEN

-174 TESTGTPSETKA
+174 KENESSKTETKPA
-186 DKKYAFD
+186 QQFD
-193 TDTTVNEFS
+193 LDDDETVSEFS
-202 TDGKEKDAYEAIR
+202 TDDRKKAYEAIR
-215 FTDAFET
+215 FTDAYET

-228 GNECDKSD
+228 GNECKNGD

-254 TTYEVNDATQTDTIG
+254 TTYEVNDATQTDIIG
-269 ILCGAIG
+269 ILCGSIG
-276 KGGTVDRVSLNGD
+276 QSGTVEQVYLNGN
-289 SVSVIQTGKAYPKTI
+289 SVTVIQAGKTYPKST
-304 TKSTVTPYVYYY
+304 TTSTVTPYAYYY
-316 KVESA
+316 RVDSEN
-321 DRIEAQ
+321 RIEAQ
-327 RMESDTI
+327 RMEPDTI

-344 SSVTATNQEL
+344 SSATATNQEL

-390 ISKVTMKSSLPGG
+390 ISKVTMKSSLTGG

-413 ITNLTKAGTTI
+413 VTNLTKAGTTL
-424 TYTYTGNITTGVG
+424 TYTYNGNITASDSVT
-437 PIKPVF
+437 PVF
-443 TAIVEDA
+443 TALIEDA
-450 ASGQIVPVKAEASTS
+450 ASGQTVPATAKASTS
-465 IIDGRYSLYTEQT
+465 IIDGRYSLYTET
-478 GNRHPLELSVSAPK
+478 GNSHPLELTASSPK
-492 GMLADDSNAT
+492 GVLLNDASAA
-502 SITTTF
+502 SATTTF
-508 DVTVKNT
+508 DVTVRNT
-515 GTEEM
+515 GKEAM
-520 SDVQIYYGSDVTPVS
+520 KDVQIHYGSDVTPVS

-545 KTVTIKNGLT
+545 KTVTIKNGL
-555 ADEEQTVQFTKIA
+555 AANKEQTVQFTKIV
-568 SFGKPNSVTISAN
+568 SFGNPNSVTISAN

-617 TIKRSYNTDG
+617 TIKRSYNNDG

-639 SEDLPKEITYKI
+639 SEELPKKITYKI
-651 TAQNKNLAEKI
+651 TAQNKNLGEKI
-662 TKLTISSVGTNGTF
+662 AKLTISSVGTNGKF
-676 FVKSGDNANLGTD
+676 SVKAEENKELGTGASYS
-689 VSCSVLTDGTV
+689 VSTDEQTV
-700 EVKNLAKGKTIT
+700 EVTNLAKGKTIT
-712 VYYKETLTSVT
+712 VYYTETLTPVT
-723 EDSYTRKFSVETDE
+723 GDTYTEKFSVKTDE
-737 NNETKKIELSPKIK
+737 NNEQKTIELSPKIK
-751 VYQGTNTTSDA
+751 VYRGTNTSSDA
-762 DLEAEVNGPQNSVRS
+762 DLKAEVNGPQKSVRS
-777 HEDAQLSY
+777 HKDAQLSY

-792 SINDLVLTTTDAG
+792 SINDLVLTTTDIG

-814 KGSQNKNPVAASPTT
+814 RGSQNKNSVAASPTT

-840 NDAWAETFTFSS
+840 NDTWAETFTFSS

-860 GMSLET
+860 DMSLET
-866 NLTAGTV
+866 NLTAGTA
-873 KDSIANQTILTGK
+873 KSSSAKQAILTGG
-886 EISLTAETPAKI
+886 EISLKAEAPAMV
-898 LRESGGDTYVIYELT
+898 LREASGDTYVIYKLAPT
-913 PAWGENIYGTTKL
+913 WKTGVSGTTKL

-931 GGFGASEDTAKKA
+931 GGFGTLAENAKAAKA
-944 IANTEYTVPTA
+944 TTEYTVSGNDP
-955 TTKVYFARKVGSG
+955 VYFARKVGSG
-968 DTNISTSFTI
+968 DANISTSFTM
-978 TCTSTSGDVVC
+978 TCTSGDVVY
-989 RAQTSAVSTEIKEA
+989 RAQTAAVSTEIKA
-1003 GEKIKPVQTEL
+1003 ASDQMKPVEKTV
-1014 GGLVVENKKVSSLRA
+1014 GSLKA
-1029 TLSGTPDFLTE
+1029 TLTGTPSFLTD
-1040 GQAIT
+1040 GQKMT
-1045 LTLKLENISTGQAQ
+1045 LTLTLQNISDTQKDDISDNAHLVYVDTTGWNGWTV
-1059 HPIYVSSRLDDWN
+1059 VSGQDW
-1072 LKSGAWS
+1072 SGK
-1079 DKTYVVNAVS
+1079 DTYIVNAS
-1089 DDTDNSVTINTSY
+1089 SGDTNSVPIDTTYKTTVLKPGTSI
-1102 SGNVLEPGASVE
+1102 V
-1114 LTKTINSCPESG
+1114 LTKTIGNRPATG
-1126 KETVNISGVDIYVN
+1126 KESLTLTGADIYMED
-1140 KTPSYTYMKS
+1140 TPSYTYIAKFS
-1150 LSGARNLV
+1150 EKPQVTNPKPQETESK
-1158 EQKPVK
+1158 EQL
-1164 STEQIEPGQNLTAGA
+1164 EAGQNLTVGA
-1179 LAGKSEGT
+1179 LAGKSKGT
-1187 ITNVRQNMNLT
+1187 IKNIRQNMMLT
-1198 VKKNAAENKGLLT
+1198 ATKNTAENKGTLIL
-1211 AGGVTGELSG
+1211 GGVTGELSG
-1221 TITDLY
+1221 AITYLY
-1227 LTGTTATNAGGA
+1227 MTGSAKTSTDSAKT
-1239 GNVHVGLVTG
+1239 GLVTG
-1249 KNSDGTLSWAV
+1249 AISGGSSLEYAV
-1260 IPAAVSVDQ
+1260 IPSADSVDE
-1269 LGITGDSETIK
+1269 LGIT
-1280 TGRDASPDTDTE
+1280 DTDEDTS
-1292 WTNWKTFSYY
+1292 TVRTGMDARPGDNWKCWKTYSYY
-1302 ENETDTEMTSYF
+1302 ENENSAEMGTYF
-1314 DLGWLVKEKTR
+1314 DLSWLVKAQESD
-1325 EQKNQADIFNL
+1325 EDIFTLAETAANEKIAIDVAETQKMTDQPLQYLAVYQARKTLADDAYQRYSSEESNL
-1336 AESATNGR
+1336 AL
-1344 VTVGVK
+1344 K
-1350 QPVTEQQLRYWMVYR
+1350 
-1365 ARKALTDV
+1365 K
-1373 AYQKYSS
+1373 
-1380 DQAYLELGD
+1380 
-1389 SGYYQPM
+1389 SGYYQPV

-1404 YQYVQSYEETV
+1404 YQYVQNYETITIDPDTGES
-1415 TDDEGNKVKSYD
+1415 VKNYK
-1427 TFYPYTSDHKKIT
+1427 TYYPYDKNIKPE
-1440 FFKED
+1440 FFDEEN
-1445 SWKVTRAAGTLEDKI
+1445 WKVVRTDGTLEDTI
-1460 QAELSVT
+1460 QAMLKKV
-1467 DSKLKICYGDQ
+1467 DSKLQVYYGDK
-1478 GSKTASISGTTVSFP
+1478 GSEKAEISSNIVSFP
-1493 FTSEKITA
+1493 FTSYTITIKA
-1501 VPVLDGII
+1501 VPVLDGRI
-1509 YEEVVTDGYS
+1509 YEES
-1519 RLQLP
+1519 REHTFTEKNRSQLP
-1524 APQIYSTGYYN
+1524 APLLYSTGYYDHT
-1535 EKGKALEKAFQSGSS
+1535 GKALEKAFKSESS
-1550 YEVDGTFLAKAEEG
+1550 YEANGTFLARPQTGAD
-1564 TEGCTYEYAFTK
+1564 GCTYEYAFT
-1576 SQIAVAG
+1576 
-1583 WTGEADEVPWTTGT
+1583 DEQKGSEWQGMDENNLSWTTE
-1597 VSDLEGKWTT
+1597 SIEDLDGLWKPAKE
-1607 AENGVIKLPGKVSE
+1607 GVIDLPGEKGLKH
-1621 NEQYLYIRVTKD
+1621 LYIRVTREN
-1633 QYPTTVYYFGTLK
+1633 YPTTIYYFGTLTLTS
-1646 MIAAASVSAQMYYQY
+1646 AASVEAKMYYQY
-1661 TNGADNNP
+1661 KDGEE
-1669 VIPEGERIL
+1669 IPDEEKIL
-1678 PGDTLVI
+1678 PGDTLVL
-1685 NFDQQAAMT
+1685 NFNKQAAMT
-1694 NVRYL
+1694 KARYL
-1699 ILNRPLSNE
+1699 ILNKPLSNE
-1708 AALWIRNDWETYN
+1708 AGLWIRNDWKTYT

-1810 DVKMEVARL
+1810 DVKMEVSRL
-1819 SGNESWT
+1819 SGNENWT
-1826 PGKQENGSYYYQAGN
+1826 SGKQENGSYYYQAGN
-1841 RWYQIKATKEIK
+1841 RWYQIKANKEIK

-2519 EEGIIIS
+2519 EEGIMIS

-2623 EDCSDVAAKNVKKLF
+2623 EDCSDAAAKNVKKLF